1 MKELNAHVNVI
12 ATIAVLCLCGMS
24 TSIAGITNTW
34 NNADAPG
41 GNAPTNAYSWASAD
55 NWQNPTVPQ
64 YLGDGALLGTPGTAP
79 RFIRLPDDI
88 ALTHVGW
95 GAGNYL
101 LGDMRFGEFSDGAFP
116 ARDAGLSSGT
126 ILFGDFY
133 QTSTKK
139 MPYIGA
145 WAIAGYFKKAQ
156 RSYAR
161 TGDLTIRMDLWAD
174 SSSNVRKAPILDDGS
189 GTANGSFA
197 FYGPRGAPAQS
208 GVFSQTAQSPYVKVV
223 SMSGNVAPGSQ
234 IVGTTGIPEGTFVRY
249 VFGDSGWL
257 KLSENATQTLAEN
270 TFHFTAITP
279 SVQQFIRNEIG
290 SNAGVGGWRI
300 RAIKY
305 REEDGLRLVYR
316 EVKMTDTYRRC
327 NWGLTAEECADGWI
341 PGDLVISNVAYTTA
355 FIPTNALYRARLELP
370 NVLDAHW
377 LCGADCDSRLTVP
390 EGRTGGLL
398 HVRDFKGRLE
408 KRGAGTLELG
418 VDATVVPGS
427 FKATEGRAKLYST
440 EDGQPLTL
448 AKIELAAGAT
458 LEIPEAGLNVSNLV
472 AEAGSCVYGP
482 GKLTVLVSTTG
493 VPGVA
498 EGAELEVPAKDLT
511 RDCVAKEGQWMHL
524 DASETNT
531 FVTTVENGTNF
542 VSRWNDLNGGACSAR
557 AFRLGQAGYG
567 QPWIRANGYRGM
579 PYLDLGPVVT
589 IENGAING
597 LMRFLQFY
605 RDDDSYSFG
614 ASGAGG
620 GGTLEVP
627 FIKTIFIM
635 AGTEYGGG
643 ALLASAYNAYKDY
656 GFVHTESVDFSTSIA
671 SCKGSWNS
679 ARFGSGTYFYTN
691 GVLRAGTETTFS
703 GGWDVFT
710 YTTSKDVMKSGGLG
724 ACCVAPG
731 NVNMTYDSCYG
742 GLLYGEVILYTNELT
757 EVQIDRI
764 NAYLQR
770 KWRGQVREG
779 DAAVADFV
787 SVGAGSK
794 ISVVGGGAVESSG
807 VCGGGTV
814 DGNLILTEDATF
826 DLPVGEDGY
835 VQTLT
840 VDGKVTLPRHATV
853 SITGGKMRPGE
864 YAILSFGSCEGDVS
878 DWTVSCVD
886 ERCKYS
892 LLRTGNA
899 VVLRIVPDGML
910 IFIR

>member
-1 MKELNAHVNVI
+1 MNNLLNAHVNV
-12 ATIAVLCLCGMS
+12 AVLCLCGMS
-24 TSIAGITNTW
+24 TAIAGITNTW

-79 RFIRLPDDI
+79 RFIWLPDDI

-139 MPYIGA
+139 NPWIGE

-156 RSYAR
+156 RACSR

-174 SSSNVRKAPILDDGS
+174 SSSNVRTAPILDDGF

-223 SMSGNVAPGSQ
+223 SMSGNVVPGSR
-234 IVGTTGIPEGTFVRY
+234 IVDTAGIPEGTFVKY

-257 KLSENATQTLAEN
+257 QLSEAATQTIDEN
-270 TFHFTAITP
+270 AFSFAAITP
-279 SVQQFIRNEIG
+279 SVCQTIVNEIG
-290 SNAGVGGWRI
+290 SNSSAGGYRI
-300 RAIKY
+300 RAVKY

-316 EVKMTDTYRRC
+316 EVRRTDGYKRC
-327 NWGLTAEECADGWI
+327 NWGLTAAECAEGWI
-341 PGDLVISNVAYTTA
+341 PGDIVISNFTYSTA
-355 FIPTNALYRARLELP
+355 FITTNALYVARMELP
-370 NVLDAHW
+370 NVLDSHW
-377 LCGADCDSRLTVP
+377 LCGDDCDSRLTVP

-398 HVRDFKGRLE
+398 HVRDFKGKIE
-408 KRGAGTLELG
+408 KRGDGTLVLG

-472 AEAGSCVYGP
+472 AEAGSCVCGP
-482 GKLTVLVSTTG
+482 GKLAVLVSTTG

-511 RDCVAKEGQWMHL
+511 SDCVVRDGQWMHL
-524 DASETNT
+524 DASKTNT

-542 VSRWNDLNGGACSAR
+542 VSRWNDVNGGACSAR
-557 AFRLGQAGYG
+557 AFGIGTAGYG
-567 QPWIRANGYRGM
+567 QPWIRANGHRGI

-597 LMRFLQFY
+597 LMRFLRFY
-605 RDDDSYSFG
+605 ENDVSYSFG
-614 ASGAGG
+614 ASG
-620 GGTLEVP
+620 GTLDPPYVKAA
-627 FIKTIFIM
+627 FVM

-643 ALLASAYNAYKDY
+643 SLLASAYNAYMNY
-656 GFVHTESVDFSTSIA
+656 GFVHTESTDFSTCIV
-671 SCKGSWNS
+671 SCKKGYD
-679 ARFGSGTYFYTN
+679 ATRFGTGTYFYTN
-691 GVLRAGTETTFS
+691 GVSAKATQTKFS

-710 YTTSKDVMKSGGLG
+710 YTTSEDVMKSGGLG

-770 KWRGQVREG
+770 KWRGLVREG

-853 SITGGKMRPGE
+853 SIIGGKMRPGE

-886 ERCKYS
+886 EQCKYS

-899 VVLRIVPDGML
+899 VVLRIVPDGMV
-910 IFIR
+910 IFVR